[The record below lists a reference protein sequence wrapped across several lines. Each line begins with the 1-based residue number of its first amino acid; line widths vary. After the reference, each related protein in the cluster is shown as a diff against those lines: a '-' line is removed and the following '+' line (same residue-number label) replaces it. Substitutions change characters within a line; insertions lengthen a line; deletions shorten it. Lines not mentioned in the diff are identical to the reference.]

1 MLYFKLI
8 SGIVLIAVFGW
19 LLVRNSKRST
29 FLSALLSIDIILG
42 LIAGLYLIF
51 SSIALLI
58 N

>member
-1 MLYFKLI
+1 MLYFKLV
-8 SGIVLIAVFGW
+8 SGIALIAVFGW

-29 FLSALLSIDIILG
+29 LLSALLSIDIILG

-58 N
+58 A